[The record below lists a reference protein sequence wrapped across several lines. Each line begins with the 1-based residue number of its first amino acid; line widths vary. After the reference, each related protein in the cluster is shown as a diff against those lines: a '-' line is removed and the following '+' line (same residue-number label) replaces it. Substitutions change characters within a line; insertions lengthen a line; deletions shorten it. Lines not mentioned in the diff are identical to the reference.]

1 MDLQDLTPH
10 GRECRGE
17 TRAMVIAC
25 GNSRANLSSA
35 PQAKIWPILKDN
47 TLFGVLSYDNMR
59 FFPIMIFIS
68 II

>member
-25 GNSRANLSSA
+25 GKSRANLSSA

-59 FFPIMIFIS
+59 IFPIMIFIS